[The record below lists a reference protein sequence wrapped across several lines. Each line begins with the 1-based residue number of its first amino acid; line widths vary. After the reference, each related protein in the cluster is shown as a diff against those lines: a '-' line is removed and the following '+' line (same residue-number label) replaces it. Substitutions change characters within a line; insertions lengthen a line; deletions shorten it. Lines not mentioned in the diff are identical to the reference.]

1 MTSLKRSLKLTPFK
15 IKQNN
20 NTVSLRGFK
29 SGVKDIAVLCNNIWR
44 EIIVINSEVWKMS
57 EGSWN
62 KNVLNIFNQN
72 VIFQS
77 EMLEFIISGSL
88 WLPSVANEET
98 VR

>member
-44 EIIVINSEVWKMS
+44 EIIVINSEVLKMS